1 MKSKDRLTDS
11 IVESIIREKH
21 PGKVVVED
29 TGLIEK
35 LSSPQQSNKSRNSFF
50 KTLFEKE
57 SRRFFLI
64 VSMFFVMLV
73 LVVGYA
79 FYYINDVILY
89 ESEFFINEQGSFNP
103 KKSLDCD
110 YALFLFNTSDVWAN
124 SGIQVNEND
133 RIKINIS
140 GGFNTSIKNVIE
152 AADSNRVL
160 KYSWMHSDSLNILK
174 SKNGNDIKKLKY
186 SLSRKEKEEEPFNF
200 GTVFYTIQ
208 PESSDIT
215 SHPLKVKK
223 EDLKKWTKDNNYH
236 KVEKSGYL
244 YFAVNDLVFDELDEN
259 GNMINNHR
267 DYFNEKQDSFDTKKT
282 KIREEL
288 QAANNDSL
296 KKISLNYQLSFLN
309 QDNIEDQYDIEQI
322 EKDPLFYY
330 EDNLG
335 QLLVAVEIQHFKPFY
350 WANPITVFRWMVYQ
364 VDKLEDRIRAN
375 ALGKWIIPF
384 AFIETIGYFIVF
396 FIGITLIFLVWV
408 IIYLVFI
415 TIVYYAISGLFMI
428 IDMII
433 PKEKEETPCT

>member
-21 PGKVVVED
+21 PGKVEVED

-35 LSSPQQSNKSRNSFF
+35 LSSPQQSNKSRNSYF

-64 VSMFFVMLV
+64 VSMFFMMLV

-152 AADSNRVL
+152 AADSNKVL
-160 KYSWMHSDSLNILK
+160 KYSWMHSDSLNNLISETGKDLQ
-174 SKNGNDIKKLKY
+174 KLKF
-186 SLSRKEKEEEPFNF
+186 SLSRKETKEEPFDF

-236 KVEKSGYL
+236 KVEKTGYL

-259 GNMINNHR
+259 GKRINNHS
-267 DYFNEKQDSFDTKKT
+267 DYFNDKHNRFIIDSCRIKNEIQD
-282 KIREEL
+282 
-288 QAANNDSL
+288 ANNDSS
-296 KKISLNYQLSFLN
+296 KIDSLRYRFYNFKH
-309 QDNIEDQYDIEQI
+309 DNIEDQYEKGKI

-330 EDNLG
+330 HDNLG

-375 ALGKWIIPF
+375 VLGKWIIPF

-396 FIGITLIFLVWV
+396 FIGITLIFLMWA
-408 IIYLVFI
+408 IIYMVFI

-428 IDMII
+428 IDLII